1 MSSLLAIG
9 DIYSA
14 RAAAGAP
21 AEDTGVRAGQGAAHD
36 IRAGRR
42 QAVTV
47 LRTRSAVRPV
57 SRDERD
63 EALALCA
70 RDVAANVFVAARVIE
85 GALDTRYGTLLGHRR
100 EGVLDGLCW
109 ASANVVP
116 VATDAEST
124 VAFAERIRRWRS
136 RCASI
141 LGPKD
146 LVTSLWTAL
155 EPSWSPVRA
164 VRSEQPLMGTT
175 TPPSALGI
183 PLDPRVRLAR
193 PDEVDLVLPAAAHMF
208 TREIGYPPFTGS
220 ARGYRSALLALVDQG
235 HTYVVVEDGR
245 VVFKAD
251 VGSVALGCAQVQ
263 GVWLAPDQRG
273 RGLSVPA
280 MASVVE
286 LVMNDL
292 APWVTLYVNDF
303 NLPARSAYHR
313 IGMRDIGVFSTVL
326 L

>member
-1 MSSLLAIG
+1 M
-9 DIYSA
+9 
-14 RAAAGAP
+14 
-21 AEDTGVRAGQGAAHD
+21 
-36 IRAGRR
+36 
-42 QAVTV
+42 

-85 GALDTRYGTLLGHRR
+85 GAIDSRYGTLLGHRR
-100 EGVLDGLCW
+100 DGVLDSLCW

-116 VATDAEST
+116 VATDTEST
-124 VAFAERIRRWRS
+124 AAFAERIRKWRG

-146 LVTSLWTAL
+146 LVTSLWAAL
-155 EPSWSPVRA
+155 EPVWSPARA
-164 VRSEQPLMGTT
+164 IRTDQPLMGTT

-183 PLDPRVRLAR
+183 PVDTRVRLAR

-220 ARGYRSALLALVDQG
+220 SRGYRAALQALIERG
-235 HTYVVVEDGR
+235 HTYVVVEGGR

-251 VGSVALGCAQVQ
+251 IGSVALGCAQVQ
-263 GVWLAPDQRG
+263 GVWLAPDLRG
-273 RGLSVPA
+273 RGLAVPA
-280 MASVVE
+280 MAAVVE

-303 NLPARSAYHR
+303 NGAARATYHR

>member
-1 MSSLLAIG
+1 M
-9 DIYSA
+9 
-14 RAAAGAP
+14 
-21 AEDTGVRAGQGAAHD
+21 
-36 IRAGRR
+36 
-42 QAVTV
+42 

-100 EGVLDGLCW
+100 DGVLDALCW

-116 VATDAEST
+116 VGTDAERA
-124 VAFAERIRRWRS
+124 VAFAEKIRRWRG

-141 LGPKD
+141 LGPKE
-146 LVTSLWTAL
+146 LVTTLWAAL
-155 EPSWSPVRA
+155 EPSWGPARA
-164 VRSEQPLMGTT
+164 IRADQPLMGTT

-193 PDEVDLVLPAAAHMF
+193 PDEADLVLPAAAHMF
-208 TREIGYPPFTGS
+208 TREIGYPPYTGS
-220 ARGYRSALLALVDQG
+220 SRGYRAALLALIEHG

-263 GVWLAPDQRG
+263 GVWLAPDLRG
-273 RGLSVPA
+273 RGLAVPA
-280 MASVVE
+280 MAAVVE

-303 NLPARSAYHR
+303 NTAARATYHH
-313 IGMRDIGVFSTVL
+313 IGMRDMGVFSTVL